1 MPFIFQKRVLQNEDV
16 LDPIELNEDLQTVKV
31 VSGGNLDLENIEGIG
46 PQGFKSLAIPD
57 KEAYYKYHTANNKTV
72 EPSFDEERPL
82 TLNDQGVNQPRFD
95 VDSPP
100 ADLFLVPNT
109 NSWTVVADTTITVT
123 TGQAN
128 LWING
133 WLQYVRNGWSFATNN
148 FGADGD
154 FATTVSNISQL
165 GLHHLSNGFFGSRV
179 HFAIRVDGRVIEWTI
194 TGKQDIFSRSSL
206 GMKPVQSM
214 KKDKG
219 KLPGTRVP
227 DTRAVSPGP
236 EVLPIR
242 IGTIFPVE
250 PGTHTIEIVARRVPR
265 RKSVMQEKEDV
276 IGVHSREL
284 HVIEMPIHAIQTLSS
299 DVSDKQVFVFES
311 EDPVDNSTL
320 GSTVSNLADENND
333 LKAGNIRREALFNT
347 HLPSKVISC
356 LQTTIDNDHT
366 ILKAAPHWPGTVLS
380 TVSSSSFGWGWYQ
393 LRDSS
398 TVLEVTT
405 EERFLDDDIII
416 LMANISLR
424 EVSNRGNMSNVGRF
438 LDGFGA
444 FRFGMRDNVTSSGTE
459 DWKLGPT
466 RGPGSTGYV
475 NSFNWADAEAG
486 FSKYDAFGGASP
498 IEIQSIFSADLVNKL
513 NENVDIPLFTVLR
526 GSDFEPTA
534 SKHYIGVFGASMAAV
549 QGGPGAGPSWDG
561 FGATFEN
568 PFINWSDAN
577 LMLIHLRK

>member
-57 KEAYYKYHTANNKTV
+57 KEAYYKYHTATNKTV

-133 WLQYVRNGWSFATNN
+133 WLQYVRNGWSFNFNN

-154 FATTVSNISQL
+154 VATTVSNISQL

-265 RKSVMQEKEDV
+265 RKFVMQEKEDV

-347 HLPSKVISC
+347 QLPSKVISC

-366 ILKAAPHWPGTVLS
+366 ILKAAPHWPGTVLD

-424 EVSNRGNMSNVGRF
+424 EVSNRGDISSAGRF

-444 FRFGMRDNVTSSGTE
+444 FRFGMRDNVTSSGSE
-459 DWKLGPT
+459 DWKLSPT
-466 RGPGSTGYV
+466 TGPGSTGYV

-498 IEIQSIFSADLVNKL
+498 IEIHCVARVRL
-513 NENVDIPLFTVLR
+513 
-526 GSDFEPTA
+526 
-534 SKHYIGVFGASMAAV
+534 
-549 QGGPGAGPSWDG
+549 
-561 FGATFEN
+561 
-568 PFINWSDAN
+568 
-577 LMLIHLRK
+577 

>member
-1 MPFIFQKRVLQNEDV
+1 MPFIFPKRVLQKEDV
-16 LDPIELNEDLQTVKV
+16 LDPVELNEDLQTVKV
-31 VSGGNLDLENIEGIG
+31 VSGGNLDLENIEGLG
-46 PQGFKSLAIPD
+46 AQGLKSLGIPE
-57 KEAYYKYHTANNKTV
+57 KEAYFKYHTANNKTV
-72 EPSFDEERPL
+72 EPSFDTDRPL
-82 TLNDQGVNQPRFD
+82 TLNDQGVAQPGFD

-109 NSWTVVADTTITVT
+109 NTWTVIADTTITIT

-133 WLQYVRNGWSFATNN
+133 WLQYVRNGWRFGEVN

-154 FATTVSNISQL
+154 VVTTVTNLSQL
-165 GLHHLSNGFFGSRV
+165 GLHHISNGFFGSRA
-179 HFAIRVDGRVIEWTI
+179 HFAIRVDGRVIEWTV
-194 TGKQDIFSRSSL
+194 TGKRDVFSRSPL
-206 GMKPVQSM
+206 GMKPVQSL
-214 KKDKG
+214 KKGSD

-242 IGTIFPVE
+242 LGTIFPVE

-265 RKSVMQEKEDV
+265 RKNVVQENDDV

-284 HVIEMPIHAIQTLSS
+284 HVIEMPIHAVQTTTS
-299 DVSDKQVFVFES
+299 DVSDKKVFVFES

-320 GSTVSNLADENND
+320 GSTVSNLADENNS
-333 LKAGNIRREALFNT
+333 LKAGNIQREALFNT
-347 HLPSKVISC
+347 QLPSKVVSC
-356 LQTTIDNDHT
+356 LQTTINNDPDV
-366 ILKAAPHWPGTVLS
+366 LKAAPHWPGTVLQ
-380 TVSSSSFGWGWYQ
+380 TVTSSSFGWGWYQ

-416 LMANISLR
+416 LMANIGLQ
-424 EVSNRGNMSNVGRF
+424 EVSLNRGEATTFFASRF
-438 LDGFGA
+438 LDMFGA

-475 NSFNWADAEAG
+475 NSFNWHDVQAG
-486 FSKYDAFGGASP
+486 LSAFDIGGGP
-498 IEIQSIFSADLVNKL
+498 GNTDLDRL
-513 NENVDIPLFTVLR
+513 FGDGMFEDVDIPLFTVLR

-534 SKHYIGVFGASMAAV
+534 SKHYIGVFGASMSAV
-549 QGGPGAGPSWDG
+549 EGGPGTGPRY
-561 FGATFEN
+561 GAAATNLLN
-568 PFINWSDAN
+568 PFINWGRAN
-577 LMLIHLRK
+577 LMMIHLRK